1 MLSLVKHKPM
11 ARGLTP
17 RRYQS
22 GEIDKAGS
30 ISKSGDGLLRSY
42 LFEAANVLLSRDA
55 RSSKLKTW
63 GLALAS
69 RIGMRRAKVAV
80 ARKLSVIMH
89 RVWRDDRAL
98 PPGRAQQRRPTS
110 CSKSNAGLSVDG
122 AQARTKPNGR
132 GCRPCVSRRPGRAAN
147 ASRLGCPQCSRR
159 ISRSCSSLPRSR
171 SATVRRMQWEKAQTG
186 DTSMLIWGFDRN
198 RVLVKDRTAHRT
210 SNHIGCKAFAT
221 TYSPI
226 FSPIARPTSAEL
238 R

>member
-1 MLSLVKHKPM
+1 VLSLVKHKPM

-55 RSSKLKTW
+55 RSSELKTW

-110 CSKSNAGLSVDG
+110 CSTSSYVSN
-122 AQARTKPNGR
+122 
-132 GCRPCVSRRPGRAAN
+132 
-147 ASRLGCPQCSRR
+147 
-159 ISRSCSSLPRSR
+159 
-171 SATVRRMQWEKAQTG
+171 
-186 DTSMLIWGFDRN
+186 
-198 RVLVKDRTAHRT
+198 
-210 SNHIGCKAFAT
+210 
-221 TYSPI
+221 
-226 FSPIARPTSAEL
+226 
-238 R
+238 